1 MSNFTNSTALLRS
14 ALLGSACL
22 AAALTCVPAVAQTQG
37 GMETIVVTGIRG
49 SLQRNLDIKR
59 DSLGLVDAIT
69 MEDIGKFPDANL
81 AQALMRIPGVT
92 TSFTSNATNNGQSTT
107 TGQGTTITVRGFGP
121 QFNETLFD
129 GRVVPSGVG
138 GRSFDFSGLSADMVS
153 RLEVLKSPDAA
164 VSAGAIGATVNV
176 VYPKPFDRP
185 GLTVAASASANINV
199 DDGRWKPNGNFLISN
214 TFANDKVGV
223 LLAGAYSSLSVTQNQ
238 VQNWG
243 FIGQYIAPC
252 QLATYTGP
260 DCDLLEHG
268 STTTTSTKVGNTT
281 TTVTTVVPA
290 NPNTVNDTTKPI
302 WWTQDYAVDW
312 NQIQEER
319 INLRGV
325 AQFRPTEALEIT
337 VDANFARDDLMQD
350 SLTYAL
356 WNNVGQMRGV
366 KTSSFGTV
374 TSFTRFGPQDFDD
387 VRSQQVQQTYTF
399 GINAKWSLNDH
410 VTVVAD
416 FNHAL
421 AQLNPDG
428 TSHMSETSVGIGY
441 GPSAPGGIYGSN
453 YTVVQPGGRNLPYYT
468 GVGPSGD
475 ASKFTGLNTG
485 LTPDGSILGTHV
497 MMMITNTNR
506 YLVNQAKLE
515 TDLEY
520 ENLKI
525 KIGGQYTPQHLTGR
539 NYVDH
544 WNTNNQW
551 QAFSGYGPDSNN
563 FYASGAPAGMHLPA
577 SLFHGVKTIGEIPGW
592 SAPSGGV
599 IPGLP
604 ILNAYEVMSYINGK
618 GTSVNC
624 PVTGHNAD
632 GGNIYGVPSIS
643 GFNCGGVYNPARY
656 NGFTPQK
663 LVDFEPQSYQSLR
676 EDTYAAYASFNTE
689 AKLGDMPLKVAGG
702 VRWEYTRVWA
712 GGYGQDLTSM
722 ALTPGDLTAYNF
734 GWGPTQIIAKKN
746 AYSYLL
752 PNLDLNLLVTDDF
765 HVRVDASRTMTRPP
779 INDLRGNLTYGGRV
793 GSLTANG
800 GNPYELPYISDNVD
814 VAAEWYYGENSYLS
828 GDVFLKNVSN
838 WVVGGTSRITV
849 PGVIDPATG
858 APPIF
863 TLNANVNGPS
873 ANIYGLEIAWQHV
886 FGDTGFGFLVNGT
899 IVGTNK
905 PYDPNNLAVSNFG
918 MPGLAD
924 AANMTVFY
932 DKDGIELRLA
942 ANWRDIYLD
951 RFGQG
956 QNGGTQFGPE
966 PIFVNGNWDLSF
978 SGGYDIT
985 ENLKAYFTAS
995 NLTNNSYS
1003 TRGRFQDQVYSVI
1016 SIGRSFTAGVHF
1028 KL

>member
-1 MSNFTNSTALLRS
+1 MRGALLT
-14 ALLGSACL
+14 GACFSV
-22 AAALTCVPAVAQTQG
+22 ALTAMPVSAQE
-37 GMETIVVTGIRG
+37 METVVVTGIRG

-153 RLEVLKSPDAA
+153 RLEVLKSPDAS

-176 VYPKPFDRP
+176 VYPKPFDKP
-185 GLTVAASASANINV
+185 GLTVAASASGNINV
-199 DDGRWKPNGNFLISN
+199 DDGRWKPNGNFLISD
-214 TFANDKVGV
+214 TFDNDRVG
-223 LLAGAYSSLSVTQNQ
+223 LLVAGAYSSLSVTQNQ

-252 QLATYTGP
+252 QLSGYVGP
-260 DCDLLEHG
+260 DCDALS
-268 STTTTSTKVGNTT
+268 STVGD
-281 TTVTTVVPA
+281 
-290 NPNTVNDTTKPI
+290 PNYSINKVNDTTHPI

-319 INLRGV
+319 INLRAV
-325 AQFRPTEALEIT
+325 AQFRPTDALEIT
-337 VDANFARDDLMQD
+337 VDGNFARDDLMQD

-356 WNNVGQMRGV
+356 WNNVGQMRNV
-366 KTSSFGTV
+366 KTSSYGTV
-374 TSFTRFGPQDFDD
+374 TAFTRFGPQDFDD
-387 VRSQQVQQTYTF
+387 VRSQQVQQTYSF
-399 GINAKWSLNDH
+399 GFNGKWSVNDH

-416 FNHAL
+416 FNHVL

-441 GPSAPGGIYGSN
+441 GPSAAGGIYGSA
-453 YTVVQPGGRNLPYYT
+453 YSVIQPGGRNLPYYT

-515 TDLEY
+515 TDFEY
-520 ENLKI
+520 DNLKF
-525 KIGGQYTPQHLTGR
+525 KIGAQYTPEHLTAR

-563 FYASGAPAGMHLPA
+563 YYAPGVPAGMHLPA
-577 SLFHGVKTIGEIPGW
+577 SLFHGVKKIGNIPGW
-592 SAPSGGV
+592 NSPAGGV

-604 ILNAYEVMSYINGK
+604 ILNAYEVMAYINSK
-618 GTSVNC
+618 GTSVTC
-624 PVTGHNAD
+624 TG
-632 GGNIYGVPSIS
+632 GVPTIS

-663 LVDFEPQSYQSLR
+663 LVDFEPQSYQSLS
-676 EDTYAAYASFNTE
+676 EDTYAMYASFNTE
-689 AKLGDMPLKVAGG
+689 TKLADMPLKVNGG

-722 ALTPGDLTAYNF
+722 AFTPGDLTAYNF
-734 GWGPTQIIAKKN
+734 GWGPTKIVAKKN
-746 AYSYLL
+746 AYNYLL
-752 PNLDLNLLVTDDF
+752 PNIDLNLFVTDDL
-765 HVRVDASRTMTRPP
+765 HVRFDASRTMTRPP

-814 VAAEWYYGENSYLS
+814 VAAEWYYDQNSYLS
-828 GDVFLKNVSN
+828 GDVFLKTVSN
-838 WVVGGTSRITV
+838 WVVGGTTTITV
-849 PGVIDPATG
+849 PGVVDPHTG
-858 APPIF
+858 AAPVF

-873 ANIYGLEIAWQHV
+873 ANIYGIEIAWQHV
-886 FGDTGFGFLVNGT
+886 FGDSGFGYLINGT
-899 IVGTNK
+899 VVGTNK
-905 PYDPNNLAVSNFG
+905 PYDPNNLTVGNFG

-924 AANMTVFY
+924 AANATIFY
-932 DKDGIELRLA
+932 DKDGIELRFA
-942 ANWRDIYLD
+942 ANWRDVYLD

-956 QNGGTQFGPE
+956 QSGGTQFGSE
-966 PIFVNGNWDLSF
+966 PIFVNGNWDLSL

-985 ENLKAYFTAS
+985 DNIKAYFTAA
-995 NLTNNSYS
+995 NLLDNAYS
-1003 TRGRFQDQVYSVI
+1003 TRGRFPDQVYSVI
-1016 SIGRSFTAGVHF
+1016 SIGRSFTGGIHF

>member
-1 MSNFTNSTALLRS
+1 MSNRNVLLRS
-14 ALLGSACL
+14 ALLGSACIM
-22 AAALTCVPAVAQTQG
+22 AAMTCVPATAQDAQV
-37 GMETIVVTGIRG
+37 ETIVVTGIRG

-59 DSLGLVDAIT
+59 DSLGLVDAVT

-92 TSFTSNATNNGQSTT
+92 TSYTSNATNNGQSTT

-121 QFNETLFD
+121 AFNETLFD

-164 VSAGAIGATVNV
+164 MSAGAIGATVNV
-176 VYPKPFDRP
+176 VYPKPFDKP
-185 GLTVAASASANINV
+185 GFTLAASASGGINV
-199 DDGRWKPNGNFLISN
+199 NDGRWMPNGNFLVSN
-214 TFANDKVGV
+214 TFANDRLGILV
-223 LLAGAYSSLSVTQNQ
+223 AGAYSSMQTSQWQ

-252 QLATYTGP
+252 QLNSYSGP
-260 DCDLLEHG
+260 DCDTL
-268 STTTTSTKVGNTT
+268 SD
-281 TTVTTVVPA
+281 VTTA
-290 NPNTVNDTTKPI
+290 PNYSINKVADTSHPI

-312 NQIQEER
+312 NQINEER

-325 AQFRPTEALEIT
+325 VQFRPTDALEIT
-337 VDANFARDDLMQD
+337 VDSNFARDDLMQD

-356 WNNVGQMRGV
+356 WNNVGQMRKV
-366 KTSSFGTV
+366 KTSSYGTV
-374 TSFTRFGPQDFDD
+374 TSFTRAGPQDFDD
-387 VRSQQVQQTYTF
+387 VRSQQVQQTYSY
-399 GINAKWSLNDH
+399 GINAKWNVSDH
-410 VTVVAD
+410 ITVVGD
-416 FNHAL
+416 FNHVL

-441 GPSAPGGIYGSN
+441 GPSAAAGKYGVN
-453 YTVVQPGGRNLPYYT
+453 YTVIQPGGRDLPYYSN
-468 GVGPSGD
+468 VGPGNAAGIGD
-475 ASKFTGLNTG
+475 ASKFTGINTG

-506 YLVNQAKLE
+506 YLVNQGKLE
-515 TDLEY
+515 TDFDY
-520 ENLKI
+520 DNLKL
-525 KIGGQYTPQHLTGR
+525 KFGVQYTPEHLTGR

-563 FYASGAPAGMHLPA
+563 YYAPGVPAGMHLPA
-577 SLFHGVKTIGEIPGW
+577 SLFHGVKIPGEIPGW
-592 SAPSGGV
+592 NAPTGGV

-604 ILNAYEVMSYINGK
+604 ILNAYEVMAYINGK
-618 GTSVNC
+618 GTSVTC
-624 PVTGHNAD
+624 TG
-632 GGNIYGVPSIS
+632 GVPTIS

-663 LVDFEPQSYQSLR
+663 LIDFEPQSYQSLE

-689 AKLGDMPLKVAGG
+689 TKLADMPLKVAGG

-712 GGYGQDLTSM
+712 GGYGQALTSM
-722 ALTPGDLTAYNF
+722 AFTPGDLTAYNF

-746 AYSYLL
+746 AYNYLL
-752 PNLDLNLLVTDDF
+752 PNIDLNLLVTDEF

-800 GNPYELPYISDNVD
+800 GNPYELPYLSDNVD
-814 VAAEWYYGENSYLS
+814 VAGEWYYGENSYVS
-828 GDVFLKNVSN
+828 GDVFLKTVSN
-838 WVVGGTSRITV
+838 WVVGGTTTITV
-849 PGVIDPATG
+849 PGVIDPHTG
-858 APPIF
+858 AAPVF

-873 ANIYGLEIAWQHV
+873 ANIYGIEVAWQHV
-886 FGDTGFGFLVNGT
+886 FGDSGFGYLVNAT
-899 IVGTNK
+899 WVDTNR
-905 PYDPNNLAVSNFG
+905 PYNPNNLIVGNFG

-924 AANMTVFY
+924 AANATVFY
-932 DKDGIELRLA
+932 DKNGIELRLA
-942 ANWRDIYLD
+942 VNWRDTYLD

-956 QNGGTQFGPE
+956 QSGGTSFGSE
-966 PIFVNGNWDLSF
+966 PIFVNGNWDLTL

-985 ENLKAYFTAS
+985 DNVKAYFTAS
-995 NLTNNSYS
+995 NLLDASYS
-1003 TRGRFQDQVYSVI
+1003 TRGRFPDQVYSVI
-1016 SIGRSFTAGVHF
+1016 SIGRSFMAGVHF

>member
-1 MSNFTNSTALLRS
+1 MRKTNTSMLRAALLTS
-14 ALLGSACL
+14 AGL
-22 AAALTCVPAVAQTQG
+22 AAALTSMPAYADDS
-37 GMETIVVTGIRG
+37 METIVVTGIRG

-153 RLEVLKSPDAA
+153 QLQVLKSPDAA
-164 VSAGAIGATVNV
+164 MSAGAIGATINV
-176 VYPKPFDRP
+176 VYPKPFDHP
-185 GLTVAASASANINV
+185 GLTVAASASGNINV

-214 TFANDKVGV
+214 TFANDRVGV
-223 LLAGAYSSLSVTQNQ
+223 LVAGAYSSLSVTQNQ

-252 QLATYTGP
+252 QLAGYTGP
-260 DCDLLEHG
+260 DCDLL
-268 STTTTSTKVGNTT
+268 SDDPTKPNYSINKVADTSH
-281 TTVTTVVPA
+281 
-290 NPNTVNDTTKPI
+290 PI

-312 NQIQEER
+312 NQIKEER
-319 INLRGV
+319 INLRAV
-325 AQFRPTEALEIT
+325 AQFRPTDAVEIT
-337 VDANFARDDLMQD
+337 VDGNFARDDLMQD

-366 KTSSFGTV
+366 KTSSYGTV

-387 VRSQQVQQTYTF
+387 VRSQMVQQTYTW
-399 GINAKWSLNDH
+399 GINAKWNVNSH

-416 FNHAL
+416 YNQVL
-421 AQLNPDG
+421 AQLNPSG
-428 TSHMSETSVGIGY
+428 TDHMSEVSVGIGY
-441 GPSAPGGIYGSN
+441 GPSAAACQNTSPTGANYDKNCAVANYAGGIYGSN
-453 YTVVQPGGRNLPYYT
+453 YTVIQPGGRNLPYYT

-506 YLVNQAKLE
+506 YLVNQARLE
-515 TDLEY
+515 TDIEY
-520 ENLKI
+520 DNLNI
-525 KIGGQYTPQHLTGR
+525 KIGGQYTPEHYTQR

-544 WNTNNQW
+544 WNTSNQW
-551 QAFSGYGPDSNN
+551 QTFSGYGPDSRNYYHGN
-563 FYASGAPAGMHLPA
+563 TNAPAGIHLPA

-592 SAPSGGV
+592 TAPSGGV

-604 ILNAYEVMSYINGK
+604 ILNAYEVMDWINQKGASVSCTSPGGGAPAYIPN
-618 GTSVNC
+618 
-624 PVTGHNAD
+624 
-632 GGNIYGVPSIS
+632 IS
-643 GFNCGGVYNPARY
+643 GFNCEGVYNPARY

-663 LVDFEPQSYQSLR
+663 LVDFEPQSYQRLT
-676 EDTYAAYASFNTE
+676 EDTYAAYLTFNTE
-689 AKLGDMPLKVAGG
+689 TKLGDMPLKVAGG

-712 GGYGQDLTSM
+712 AGYGTALTGM
-722 ALTPGDLTAYNF
+722 AFTPGDLTAYNF
-734 GWGPTQIIAKKN
+734 SWGPNTIIAKKN

-752 PNLDLNLLVTDDF
+752 PNLDLNLKVTDDL

-779 INDLRGNLTYGGRV
+779 IADLRGNLTYGGRK
-793 GSLTANG
+793 GSLSASG
-800 GNPYELPYISDNVD
+800 GNPYELPYLADNLD
-814 VAAEWYYGENSYLS
+814 IAAEWYYDQNSYLS

-838 WVVGGTSRITV
+838 WVVAGTSQITV

-858 APPIF
+858 AAPIF
-863 TLNANVNGPS
+863 TLQANVNGPS
-873 ANIYGLEIAWQHV
+873 ANIYGLEVAWQHV

-899 IVGTNK
+899 VVGTNK
-905 PYDPNNLAVSNFG
+905 PYDPNDLSVGNFG

-924 AANMTVFY
+924 AANATVFY

-956 QNGGTQFGPE
+956 QAGGTQFGSE

-1003 TRGRFQDQVYSVI
+1003 TRGRFPDQVYSVI